1 MGQCCFKPSIY
12 GDLPTRI
19 LITIEGASGS
29 ELLNLIP
36 DSYESL
42 VQSVYPFAAKHLV
55 LTANDYLVVQHLK
68 SPTTPVHIAKPKQ
81 FKRALRSC
89 KGREMLLKVT
99 KGNFQSALSLHLEP
113 ANDKEKDV
121 FFSKFSS
128 TLGEFRTNFVEF
140 SQAMHQLLQLTSAV
154 SVFTMHPNIESAASA
169 VLMTLISEGPG
180 EKIRLSTSIP
190 FISLS
195 CDNLHPVAFN
205 TLRLWNDFMQEIGR
219 LEPLITALRVRFPLL
234 LTLISNQAG
243 VKGKPEGC
251 SMEAGLRTKQ
261 SFEDACVTF
270 ESTLEQLVRFFT
282 RLEYDQS
289 HHKPRLGALE
299 RMCRVSKTQG
309 LTSVLALFDLKG
321 NARAVEALSKEEAD
335 LSID

>member
-243 VKGKPEGC
+243 VRPKSP
-251 SMEAGLRTKQ
+251 
-261 SFEDACVTF
+261 
-270 ESTLEQLVRFFT
+270 
-282 RLEYDQS
+282 
-289 HHKPRLGALE
+289 
-299 RMCRVSKTQG
+299 
-309 LTSVLALFDLKG
+309 
-321 NARAVEALSKEEAD
+321 
-335 LSID
+335 